1 MSSTTIDAILALV
14 AVEAA
19 ALMFYRTKS
28 KRGMPVAEV
37 VSFLGAGAALMIA
50 LRVLA
55 TGGGFATFAVAMLV
69 SLAMHL
75 WHVKQRWL

>member
-1 MSSTTIDAILALV
+1 MSPSIIDAILALV
-14 AVEAA
+14 AVEAV
-19 ALMFYRTKS
+19 ALVFYRVRS

-37 VSFLGAGAALMIA
+37 VAFLGAGAALMIA

-55 TGGGFATFAVAMLV
+55 TGGGFATFAVAMLG